1 MGSLRQADLSQ
12 LRANL
17 PLACMVALMLEVE
30 PMASE
35 ASVPAGAAAP
45 LQTTRL
51 FVRQTS
57 GLVREL
63 GIPAATGISL
73 ASVAVVNTFIN
84 FNAGLTDFSK
94 ADMYLPLLAA
104 AFIWLVAMFGYR
116 YLLRAVPRAGGEYV
130 YLSRVVSPAAGSV
143 AGLGIAVVFTYVLS
157 TNAHF
162 AAQFTPFML
171 SGLGA
176 AFNSTAI
183 ANAGTHLT
191 SNGAIAILSIV
202 IMVIVAA
209 LSLFKV
215 KVVARIIFGLII
227 LQVLA
232 FVVLIGMLAAH
243 SQSDFVSSL
252 ASYSHHPGAYQAIIA
267 GGKSSGVVFGTSI
280 AAAIAII
287 PFMVLNYNGVL
298 YSYYVGGELR
308 RPGRTY
314 LYASTISIG
323 VLVVLWVGV
332 WALLRARIGLHFMQA
347 QANFGLVNPTGYAK
361 VTNLSSVAGGLGY
374 GLVLSSDPIT
384 KILFATAVPLAEI
397 AVNLAFVT
405 VTTRVLF
412 AQAFDRLLP
421 VNVAKVGERT
431 HAPNVAIAVVLI
443 IGSLFCL
450 LTSLVNLGNIV
461 ALQSLFFALILL
473 AGGVAATALPLRR
486 PELLQTPG
494 LSEEARASWLR
505 KVTAV
510 GGLTTLLALFTI
522 FELVTHS
529 SVYGKFSVESIVTLL
544 IVLGAG
550 PVIYTIAR
558 SVRRS
563 RNSLDLTMAMREL
576 PPE

>member
-1 MGSLRQADLSQ
+1 
-12 LRANL
+12 
-17 PLACMVALMLEVE
+17 
-30 PMASE
+30 MAS
-35 ASVPAGAAAP
+35 SDAAAG
-45 LQTTRL
+45 TATAGGGEAGRL
-51 FVRQTS
+51 FIRQTS

-84 FNAGLTDFSK
+84 FNAGLTDFAK
-94 ADMYLPLLAA
+94 ADMYLPLVAA
-104 AFIWLVAMFGYR
+104 AIIWLVAMFAYR

-130 YLSRVVSPAAGSV
+130 YLSRIVSPVVGSM

-176 AFNSTAI
+176 AFHSTAI
-183 ANAGTHLT
+183 ANAGNHLT
-191 SNGAIAILSIV
+191 SNIAIAWLSIIV
-202 IMVIVAA
+202 MLIVAA
-209 LSLFKV
+209 LSLFSV

-227 LQVLA
+227 LQVVA
-232 FVVLIGMLAAH
+232 FVVLIGMLAFN
-243 SQSDFVSSL
+243 SQADFVNAL

-267 GGKSSGVVFGTSI
+267 GGKSNGVVFGTSI
-280 AAAIAII
+280 AAAVAII

-314 LYASTISIG
+314 LYASAISIG

-332 WALLRARIGLHFMQA
+332 WALLRARAGLTFMQA
-347 QANFGLVNPTGYAK
+347 QANLGVLNPTAYGK
-361 VTNLSSVAGGLGY
+361 ITSLSSVSGGLGY
-374 GLVLSSDPIT
+374 GMVLSSDPIT

-397 AVNLAFVT
+397 AVNLAFLT

-421 VNVAKVGERT
+421 VSVAKVGDRN
-431 HAPNVAIAVVLI
+431 HAPNVAIAIVLV
-443 IGSLFCL
+443 IGCGFCF
-450 LTSLVNLGNIV
+450 LTSLVNLGSIV

-473 AGGVAATALPLRR
+473 AGGVAALMLPLRR
-486 PELLQTPG
+486 ADLLD
-494 LSEEARASWLR
+494 LSGVAESERSRFLR
-505 KVTAV
+505 KVTVV
-510 GGLTTLLALFTI
+510 GAATTILALFTVY
-522 FELVTHS
+522 ELVAHS
-529 SVYGKFSVESIVTLL
+529 SVYGKFSVESIITLV
-544 IVLGAG
+544 IVLGSG
-550 PVIYTIAR
+550 PVIYLIAR
-558 SVRRS
+558 AVRRQ
-563 RNSLDLTMAMREL
+563 RNSLDLAMAMHEL

>member
-1 MGSLRQADLSQ
+1 MDSLRQADLSQ

-314 LYASTISIG
+314 LYASAISIG

-431 HAPNVAIAVVLI
+431 HAPNVAITIVLI

-486 PELLQTPG
+486 PDLLQTPG

>member
-1 MGSLRQADLSQ
+1 VTS
-12 LRANL
+12 
-17 PLACMVALMLEVE
+17 
-30 PMASE
+30 SE
-35 ASVPAGAAAP
+35 ASVPAGAAKTGSTAS
-45 LQTTRL
+45 TRL
-51 FVRQTS
+51 FIRQTS

-84 FNAGLTDFSK
+84 FNAGLTDFTKS
-94 ADMYLPLLAA
+94 DMYLPLVAA
-104 AFIWLVAMFGYR
+104 AVIWLVAMFAYR

-130 YLSRVVSPAAGSV
+130 YLSRIVSPAAGSV

-176 AFNSTAI
+176 AFHSTAV
-183 ANAGTHLT
+183 ANAGNHLT
-191 SNGAIAILSIV
+191 SNIAIAWLSV
-202 IMVIVAA
+202 AVMLIVAA

-215 KVVARIIFGLII
+215 KIVARIIFWLIV

-232 FVVLIGMLAAH
+232 FVVLIGMLAFNSHA
-243 SQSDFVSSL
+243 DFTSAL
-252 ASYSHHPGAYQAIIA
+252 ATYSNHPGAFQDIINA
-267 GGKSSGVVFGTSI
+267 AKSNGVVFGTSI
-280 AAAIAII
+280 ASAVAII

-314 LYASTISIG
+314 LYASAISIA
-323 VLVVLWVGV
+323 VLVILWVGV
-332 WALLRARIGLHFMQA
+332 WALLRARVGLQFMQA
-347 QANFGLVNPTGYAK
+347 QANLGVVNPTAYGK
-361 VTNLSSVAGGLGY
+361 ITGLNSVAGGLGY
-374 GLVLSSDPIT
+374 GMVLSGDPIT

-397 AVNLAFVT
+397 AVNLAFLT

-421 VNVAKVGERT
+421 VGVAKISDRN
-431 HAPNVAIAVVLI
+431 HAPNVAITIVLI
-443 IGSLFCL
+443 IGIGFCF
-450 LTSLVNLGNIV
+450 LTSLVNLGSIV

-473 AGGVAATALPLRR
+473 AGGISATVLPLRR
-486 PELLQTPG
+486 GDLIQTPG
-494 LSEEARASWLR
+494 MPEDARRRWLR
-505 KVTAV
+505 QVALV
-510 GGLTTLLALFTI
+510 GGATTVLALFTVY
-522 FELVTHS
+522 ELIAHS
-529 SVYGKFSVESIVTLL
+529 SVYGKFSWESILTLV

-550 PVIYTIAR
+550 PVIYLIAR
-558 SVRRS
+558 QVRRQ
-563 RNSLDLTMAMREL
+563 RNSLDLAMAMREL

>member
-1 MGSLRQADLSQ
+1 
-12 LRANL
+12 
-17 PLACMVALMLEVE
+17 VASSD
-30 PMASE
+30 A
-35 ASVPAGAAAP
+35 AAGTATAGGGAAG
-45 LQTTRL
+45 RL
-51 FVRQTS
+51 FIRQTS

-84 FNAGLTDFSK
+84 FNAGLTDFAK
-94 ADMYLPLLAA
+94 ADMYLPLVAA
-104 AFIWLVAMFGYR
+104 AVIWLVAMFAYR

-130 YLSRVVSPAAGSV
+130 YLSRIVSPVVGSM

-176 AFNSTAI
+176 AFHSTAI
-183 ANAGTHLT
+183 ANAGNHLT
-191 SNGAIAILSIV
+191 SNIAIAWLSIIV
-202 IMVIVAA
+202 MLIVAA
-209 LSLFKV
+209 LSLFSV

-227 LQVLA
+227 LQVVA
-232 FVVLIGMLAAH
+232 FVVLIGMLAFNSHA
-243 SQSDFVSSL
+243 DFVNAL

-267 GGKSSGVVFGTSI
+267 GGKANGVVFGTSI
-280 AAAIAII
+280 AAAVAII

-314 LYASTISIG
+314 LYASAISIG

-332 WALLRARIGLHFMQA
+332 WALLRARAGLTFMQA
-347 QANFGLVNPTGYAK
+347 QANLGVLNPTAYGK
-361 VTNLSSVAGGLGY
+361 ITSLSSVSGGLGY
-374 GLVLSSDPIT
+374 GMVLSSDPIT

-397 AVNLAFVT
+397 AVNLAFLT

-421 VNVAKVGERT
+421 VGVAKVGDRN
-431 HAPNVAIAVVLI
+431 HAPNVAIAIVLV
-443 IGSLFCL
+443 IGCGFCF
-450 LTSLVNLGNIV
+450 LTSLVNLGSIV

-473 AGGVAATALPLRR
+473 AGGVAALMLPLRR
-486 PELLQTPG
+486 ADLLD
-494 LSEEARASWLR
+494 LSGVAESERGRFLR
-505 KVTAV
+505 KVTWV
-510 GGLTTLLALFTI
+510 GAATTILALFTV
-522 FELVTHS
+522 FELVAHS
-529 SVYGKFSVESIVTLL
+529 SVYGKFSVESIITLL
-544 IVLGAG
+544 IVLGSG
-550 PVIYTIAR
+550 PVIYLIAR
-558 SVRRS
+558 AIRRQ
-563 RNSLDLTMAMREL
+563 RNSLDLAMAMHEL

>member
-1 MGSLRQADLSQ
+1 
-12 LRANL
+12 
-17 PLACMVALMLEVE
+17 
-30 PMASE
+30 MASE

-45 LQTTRL
+45 VQTTRL

-84 FNAGLTDFSK
+84 FNAGLTDFAK
-94 ADMYLPLLAA
+94 ADMYLPLLAG
-104 AFIWLVAMFGYR
+104 AFIWLVAMYAYR

-130 YLSRVVSPAAGSV
+130 YLSRAVSPAAGSV

-191 SNGAIAILSIV
+191 SNGSIAILSII
-202 IMVIVAA
+202 IMLIVAA

-227 LQVLA
+227 LQVVA
-232 FVVLIGMLAAH
+232 FLVLIGMLAFH
-243 SQSDFVSSL
+243 SQGDFVGAL

-280 AAAIAII
+280 AAGVAII

-314 LYASTISIG
+314 LYASALSIG
-323 VLVVLWVGV
+323 VLVVLWIGV

-347 QANFGLVNPTGYAK
+347 QANFGLANPTAYGK

-421 VNVAKVGERT
+421 VSVAKVGDRT
-431 HAPNVAIAVVLI
+431 HAPNVAITIVLI

-486 PELLQTPG
+486 PDLLETPG
-494 LSEEARASWLR
+494 MSDQARATWLR

-510 GGLTTLLALFTI
+510 GAATTLLALFTV

-529 SVYGKFSVESIVTLL
+529 SVYGKFSVESIATLI

-563 RNSLDLTMAMREL
+563 RDSLDLTMAMREL

>member
-1 MGSLRQADLSQ
+1 
-12 LRANL
+12 
-17 PLACMVALMLEVE
+17 VA
-30 PMASE
+30 S
-35 ASVPAGAAAP
+35 SDAAAG
-45 LQTTRL
+45 TATAGGGEAGRL
-51 FVRQTS
+51 FIRQTS

-84 FNAGLTDFSK
+84 FNAGLTDFAK
-94 ADMYLPLLAA
+94 ADMYLPLVAA
-104 AFIWLVAMFGYR
+104 AVIWLVAMFAYR

-130 YLSRVVSPAAGSV
+130 YLSRIVSPVVGSM

-176 AFNSTAI
+176 AFHSTAI
-183 ANAGTHLT
+183 ANAGNHLT
-191 SNGAIAILSIV
+191 SNIAIAWLSIIV
-202 IMVIVAA
+202 MLIVAA
-209 LSLFKV
+209 LSLFSV

-227 LQVLA
+227 LQVVA
-232 FVVLIGMLAAH
+232 FVVLIGMLAFNSHA
-243 SQSDFVSSL
+243 DFVNAL

-267 GGKSSGVVFGTSI
+267 GGKANGVVFGTSI
-280 AAAIAII
+280 AAAVAII

-314 LYASTISIG
+314 LYASAISIG

-332 WALLRARIGLHFMQA
+332 WALLRARAGLTFMQA
-347 QANFGLVNPTGYAK
+347 QANLGVLNPTAYGK
-361 VTNLSSVAGGLGY
+361 ITSLSSVSGGLGY
-374 GLVLSSDPIT
+374 GMVLSSDPIT

-397 AVNLAFVT
+397 AVNLAFLT

-421 VNVAKVGERT
+421 VSVAKVGDRN
-431 HAPNVAIAVVLI
+431 HAPNVAIAIVLV
-443 IGSLFCL
+443 IGCGFCF
-450 LTSLVNLGNIV
+450 LTSLVNLGSIV

-473 AGGVAATALPLRR
+473 AGGVAALMLPLRR
-486 PELLQTPG
+486 ADLLD
-494 LSEEARASWLR
+494 LSGVAESERSRFLR
-505 KVTAV
+505 KVTWV
-510 GGLTTLLALFTI
+510 GAATTILALFTV
-522 FELVTHS
+522 FELVAHS
-529 SVYGKFSVESIVTLL
+529 SVYGKFSIESIITLV
-544 IVLGAG
+544 IVLGSG
-550 PVIYTIAR
+550 PVIYLIAR
-558 SVRRS
+558 AIRRQ
-563 RNSLDLTMAMREL
+563 RNSLDLAMAMHEL